1 MNRPFAAALAAG
13 LVLGVLSGAARA
25 DERPLIWQPI
35 KNSDTSY
42 AVKLGLRISSP
53 LEPQAGFDLG
63 VDASK
68 AGAVLD
74 TPLRFWT
81 SVKTADEK
89 RPGYQM
95 RRDIGV
101 NYDGIAG
108 SAAISMNYYEKQIAT
123 PAYNLEHQSTYALRY
138 DGLQGDW
145 TGIEASQS
153 LKLRRHETGTAF
165 IASAN
170 SAESFSTFGAGLGL
184 EQQLGK
190 NITVSGNLNR
200 SFTDPGADT
209 IASVNASYNYKW

>member
-1 MNRPFAAALAAG
+1 MNRPFAAAMAAG

-25 DERPLIWQPI
+25 DDRPLIWQPI

-42 AVKLGLRISSP
+42 AVKLGLRLP
-53 LEPQAGFDLG
+53 TRLEPQAGFDLG

-68 AGAVLD
+68 GGAIVD

-81 SVKTADEK
+81 TIKTADAK
-89 RPGYQM
+89 QPGYQM

-108 SAAISMNYYEKQIAT
+108 SAAISVNYYEKQIAT
-123 PAYNLEHQSTYALRY
+123 PTYNLEHQSSYALRY

-145 TGIEASQS
+145 TGLEASQS

-170 SAESFSTFGAGLGL
+170 SAAGFSTFGAGLGL

-209 IASVNASYNYKW
+209 IASVNANYSYRW